1 LKPDL
6 NSLVIFNGI
15 DLQSILMQTLLGF
28 WRFKN
33 MVKRSKGSRSKTRYK
48 LSKTIRVGRTNPIT
62 KKIQTFDES
71 DIVHIII
78 DPSIHKGQPH
88 PRFHGK
94 TGKVED
100 KRGSAY
106 IVEIND
112 GNKAKKLIIR
122 PEHLKMQE

>member
-1 LKPDL
+1 
-6 NSLVIFNGI
+6 
-15 DLQSILMQTLLGF
+15 
-28 WRFKN
+28 
-33 MVKRSKGSRSKTRYK
+33 MVTRSRGYRSKTRYK
-48 LSKTIRVGRTNPIT
+48 LKKDLRVSRANLIT

-71 DIVHIII
+71 DLVHIII
-78 DPSIHKGQPH
+78 DPSVQKGQPH

-94 TGKVED
+94 TGRIAD
-100 KRGSAY
+100 KRGRAY